1 MIASIFFIFFPRYHS
16 TALLFGCA
24 NSRPFSTG
32 DASRGI
38 RQTEIYKTP
47 NLQGFVWGIKNLMP
61 FKNSRH
67 PCCLLTSRQKF
78 RQLRMGNPD
87 EPSGE

>member
-38 RQTEIYKTP
+38 RRAEIYKTP
-47 NLQGFVWGIKNLMP
+47 NLQGFVWGIKNLMRSKAAAIP
-61 FKNSRH
+61 VAF
-67 PCCLLTSRQKF
+67 
-78 RQLRMGNPD
+78 
-87 EPSGE
+87 